1 VSEGELT
8 RRGLLKAGAAGAAV
22 AAAGASEGAEAKPRR
37 VAPRRRADVVVIG
50 AGLSG
55 LRAARELVAHGRSVL
70 VLEARDRVGG
80 RTLNR
85 SLGAGKIVE
94 VGGEWVGPTQDH
106 VIALAKEL
114 GIGTFKTF
122 NDGNNVYYTG
132 SGSPQPYSA
141 GGPLGPVPPDPTAV
155 ADTEK
160 FIVQVNQMAATV
172 PVQAPWTAASASD
185 WDSQTLE
192 TFKQANVVSPNGRGL
207 VDVGIEAV
215 FAAEPRDISL
225 LFVLFY
231 TASATN
237 ETTAPDINR
246 LFSTAGGAQDSR
258 LLGGS
263 QLISI
268 RMAKQ
273 LGRRVLLGQPVRLI
287 EQTRS
292 GVRVRTDQ
300 LTVSAKQVIVT
311 GPPSIT
317 ALIRYQ
323 PDLPWMRAQLTQRY
337 PQGTVIKCEAVYDKP
352 FWRDQGLTGQA
363 VSLTGPVK
371 VTFDNSPPDGSP
383 GVMLGFIEG
392 QEARRASQLSPAQR
406 RKAVLDNF
414 VTYFGPAAANP
425 RQYIEMNWST
435 EAWTRGCYVG
445 FTAPGVL
452 LDYGPAVRAPVGR
465 IHWAG
470 AETSDYWNGYMDGAV
485 RSGERAAH
493 EVLAAL

>member
-1 VSEGELT
+1 
-8 RRGLLKAGAAGAAV
+8 
-22 AAAGASEGAEAKPRR
+22 
-37 VAPRRRADVVVIG
+37 
-50 AGLSG
+50 
-55 LRAARELVAHGRSVL
+55 
-70 VLEARDRVGG
+70 
-80 RTLNR
+80 
-85 SLGAGKIVE
+85 
-94 VGGEWVGPTQDH
+94 
-106 VIALAKEL
+106 
-114 GIGTFKTF
+114 
-122 NDGNNVYYTG
+122 
-132 SGSPQPYSA
+132 
-141 GGPLGPVPPDPTAV
+141 
-155 ADTEK
+155 
-160 FIVQVNQMAATV
+160 
-172 PVQAPWTAASASD
+172 
-185 WDSQTLE
+185 
-192 TFKQANVVSPNGRGL
+192 
-207 VDVGIEAV
+207 
-215 FAAEPRDISL
+215 
-225 LFVLFY
+225 
-231 TASATN
+231 
-237 ETTAPDINR
+237 
-246 LFSTAGGAQDSR
+246 
-258 LLGGS
+258 
-263 QLISI
+263 
-268 RMAKQ
+268 
-273 LGRRVLLGQPVRLI
+273 VRLI

>member
-1 VSEGELT
+1 
-8 RRGLLKAGAAGAAV
+8 
-22 AAAGASEGAEAKPRR
+22 
-37 VAPRRRADVVVIG
+37 VVVVG

-55 LRAARELVAHGRSVL
+55 LRAARELVAHGRSVI
-70 VLEARDRVGG
+70 VVEARDRVGG
-80 RTLNR
+80 RTLNHD
-85 SLGAGKIVE
+85 LGPTHPGKIVE

-106 VIALAKEL
+106 VIALAKDL

-122 NDGNNVYYTG
+122 NDGNNVYYANGTLL
-132 SGSPQPYSA
+132 PYAA
-141 GGPLGPVPPDPTAV
+141 GGPLGPVPPDPTGGAE
-155 ADTEK
+155 AEAAITL
-160 FIVQVNQMAATV
+160 INQMAATV
-172 PVQAPWTAASASD
+172 PVAAPWTAPNATA

-192 TFKQANVVSPNGRGL
+192 TWKQNNLHTPNGQAL
-207 VDVGIEAV
+207 LDAGIEAV

-225 LFVLFY
+225 LFGLFY

-237 ETTAPDINR
+237 ESTAPDINR
-246 LFSTAGGAQDSR
+246 LFSTPGGAQDSR
-258 LLGGS
+258 LVGGS

-268 RMAKQ
+268 RMAQ
-273 LGRRVLLGQPVRLI
+273 ELETRPPRRVLLNQPVRLI
-287 EQTRS
+287 DQTRS
-292 GVRVRTDQ
+292 AVRVTTDHV
-300 LTVSAKQVIVT
+300 TVAAKQVIVT
-311 GPPSIT
+311 GPPAIT

-352 FWRDQGLTGQA
+352 FWRDHGLTGQA

-392 QEARRASQLSPAQR
+392 QAARQASQLSPPDR

-414 VTYFGPAAANP
+414 VTYFGQQAANP
-425 RQYIEMNWST
+425 SQYIEMNWST

-445 FTAPGVL
+445 YTAPGVL
-452 LDYGPAVRAPVGR
+452 LDYGPAIRAPVGR